1 MIAGRAGRSRG
12 GGNDNEEEG
21 EEEEEEEE
29 EEELYSQLIKMLRH
43 GGHESTLLPMIL
55 PDHTGRPM
63 LFSMAVDVLSSV
75 DADTGSELQAFVA
88 VMLLYLALESTFDDE
103 DDDDSQRGD
112 GGEESKGIGSTQI
125 ALRLIQWV
133 FEAAQATAEGDLE
146 PAESSV
152 VHGTRC
158 AVRSIAALD
167 DDDPCW
173 PPSLH
178 IPLEAAGATRAGGRR
193 GRGGK
198 SRRRVPSIPV
208 VGPEDVI
215 AAAAKTY
222 ALMCAPSLL
231 RDCDGLDGDGG
242 VDEER

>member
-21 EEEEEEEE
+21 EEEEEE

-242 VDEER
+242 VDGER

>member
-1 MIAGRAGRSRG
+1 MVSQTAFERRSPPGRKLVDLWPDKAK
-12 GGNDNEEEG
+12 NKVA
-21 EEEEEEEE
+21 
-29 EEELYSQLIKMLRH
+29 KMR
-43 GGHESTLLPMIL
+43 
-55 PDHTGRPM
+55 
-63 LFSMAVDVLSSV
+63 F
-75 DADTGSELQAFVA
+75 
-88 VMLLYLALESTFDDE
+88 
-103 DDDDSQRGD
+103 D
-112 GGEESKGIGSTQI
+112 GGSMTMLG
-125 ALRLIQWV
+125 
-133 FEAAQATAEGDLE
+133 
-146 PAESSV
+146 
-152 VHGTRC
+152 C

-242 VDEER
+242 VDGER